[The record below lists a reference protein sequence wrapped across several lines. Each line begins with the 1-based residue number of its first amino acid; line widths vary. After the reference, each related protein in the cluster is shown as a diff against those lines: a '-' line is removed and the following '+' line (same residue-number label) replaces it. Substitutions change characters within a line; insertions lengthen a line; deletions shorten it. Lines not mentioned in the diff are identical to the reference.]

1 MIIIRHIHLP
11 EKSLLYIT
19 QQYIILLVFTRARP
33 KVGPLN
39 YGLRSTKAFDTI
51 PHRRLRAT
59 PPGSVRL
66 AHAEVVP
73 EASTRSQTTGHRAG
87 QRAWPVEISQ
97 NRQFCTFSPKFCT
110 LRIKI
115 SCMFFIRSNLHMTMN
130 GEKFHGNRSTRF
142 LKMQKT
148 DTDRQMRQLYIY
160 MCVCVCVSHVKCRLP
175 GRFLFVGSSTTILL
189 YEYYWE
195 CKSIELHTHRSTLS
209 WPINSS
215 LTTTESGWDTS
226 ILVQRLLNLSSFT
239 ITQISKHSSLYSI
252 I

>member
-130 GEKFHGNRSTRF
+130 GEKFHVNRSTRF

-148 DTDRQMRQLYIY
+148 DTDRQTRQLYTY
-160 MCVCVCVSHVKCRLP
+160 
-175 GRFLFVGSSTTILL
+175 
-189 YEYYWE
+189 
-195 CKSIELHTHRSTLS
+195 
-209 WPINSS
+209 
-215 LTTTESGWDTS
+215 
-226 ILVQRLLNLSSFT
+226 
-239 ITQISKHSSLYSI
+239 
-252 I
+252 